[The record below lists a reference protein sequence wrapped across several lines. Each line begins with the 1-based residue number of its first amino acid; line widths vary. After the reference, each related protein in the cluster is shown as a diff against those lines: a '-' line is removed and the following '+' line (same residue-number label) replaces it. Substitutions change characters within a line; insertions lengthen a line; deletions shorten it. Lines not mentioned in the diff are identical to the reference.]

1 MSGTAAETRPD
12 PRLDYLSMSSTWT
25 LPDDLTLP
33 EPVGSFPAAGQP
45 VPQHWSRCFGCGD
58 QSPAGMSMSFTA
70 GEGLDVWGRLEVA
83 PRYQGGPGVIHGGIL
98 STAFDEALG
107 MVCRSIVDGPVVTG
121 HLEIDFARP
130 IPLGS
135 VLEFHARI
143 DGSIRRK
150 VYASAEARIVEGP
163 TADPDVV
170 VATSRGLFLTVTAEH
185 FEKTKDFVD
194 GVPERPFGTSS
205 I

>member
-1 MSGTAAETRPD
+1 
-12 PRLDYLSMSSTWT
+12 MSSTWT
-25 LPDDLTLP
+25 LPDDLTVP
-33 EPVGSFPAAGQP
+33 EPVPTFPTAGQP

-83 PRYQGGPGVIHGGIL
+83 TRHQGGPGVIHGGIL

-107 MVCRSIVDGPVVTG
+107 MACRATVDGPVVTG

-143 DGSIRRK
+143 DGTIRRK

-163 TADPDVV
+163 NADPDVV
-170 VATSRGLFLTVTAEH
+170 VATSRGLFLTVTAAH
-185 FEKTKDFVD
+185 FEKTKNFVD
-194 GVPERPFGTSS
+194 GVPGMPFGTSS